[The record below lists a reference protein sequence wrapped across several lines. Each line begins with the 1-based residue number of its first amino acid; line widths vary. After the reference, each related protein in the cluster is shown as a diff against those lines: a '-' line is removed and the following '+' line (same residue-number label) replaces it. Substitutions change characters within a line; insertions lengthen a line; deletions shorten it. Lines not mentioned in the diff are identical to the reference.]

1 MEEGG
6 VMFLDAHEVRKL
18 EPNVIC
24 AAAVHAEKETAVD
37 FGALTRDIRKTAEAR
52 GVLDSLAS

>member
-1 MEEGG
+1 MEERE

-24 AAAVHAEKETAVD
+24 AAALHAEKETAVD
-37 FGALTRDIRKTAEAR
+37 FGSLHTGDPEDR
-52 GVLDSLAS
+52 GGPRGPG